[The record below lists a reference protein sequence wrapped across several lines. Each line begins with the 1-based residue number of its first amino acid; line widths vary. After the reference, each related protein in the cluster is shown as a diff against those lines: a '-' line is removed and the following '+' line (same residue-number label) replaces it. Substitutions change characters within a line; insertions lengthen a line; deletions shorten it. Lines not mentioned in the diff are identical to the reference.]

1 MKILVTGA
9 DGMLGSALCPAL
21 RRRGHEVIPTDL
33 RPVATSTQPL
43 DICNG
48 PAVEQ
53 LIKTAAPDIVLHLA
67 AETDVDRCEQ
77 EPVHAYAVN
86 AVGTEHV
93 VRACRA
99 MGTRLLYMS
108 TAAVFDGLKPTPYVE
123 TDPPNPVNVYGR
135 TKLAGESVVRAYP
148 AHLIVRA
155 GWMVGGYERDKKFV
169 WKLLRLLEERRE
181 LSVVTDTRGS
191 LTFTDDLSEGI
202 AGLIE
207 TAHVGIFHIVNHGA
221 CSRYDIA
228 CKLLELLG
236 RRDVTIRPVTS
247 AAFPLPAP
255 RPASEV
261 LENHR
266 LQSLGLDTMPSWD
279 EALRAYVQRYV
290 ASLTVTDS

>member
-1 MKILVTGA
+1 MRVVVTGA
-9 DGMLGSALCPAL
+9 EGMLGSALCPAL

-33 RPVATSTQPL
+33 RPVATSTRPL

-48 PAVEQ
+48 PAVEH
-53 LIKTAAPDIVLHLA
+53 LIEAVSSDIVLHLA
-67 AETDVDRCEQ
+67 AETDVDRCE
-77 EPVHAYAVN
+77 EDPAHAYAVN

-93 VRACRA
+93 VRACR
-99 MGTRLLYMS
+99 GTGARMLYVS

-123 TDPPNPVNVYGR
+123 TDSPNPVNVYGR
-135 TKLAGESVVRAYP
+135 TKLAGESAARAYP

-191 LTFTDDLSEGI
+191 LTFTEDLSEGI

-207 TAHVGIFHIVNHGA
+207 TAHVGTFHMANHGV

-228 CKLLELLG
+228 CKLVELLG

-247 AAFPLPAP
+247 AAFPLPAS
-255 RPASEV
+255 RPASEA

-266 LQSLGLDTMPSWD
+266 LQALGLDTMPSWD
-279 EALRAYVQRYV
+279 EALRAYVQRYLAC
-290 ASLTVTDS
+290 ASSS